1 MLDLAFVRANLPL
14 VEEKLRQRGAD
25 TSLLANFAALDTA
38 RRSAITEVETLK
50 AQRNALSQEIG
61 RLKREGKD
69 PAAVSL
75 ETTSLKDR
83 IAALETRA
91 TETDLEMRT
100 LLQQIPNLP
109 NDSVPVGSDEHSNK
123 LEKTWGDPTQFDF
136 PAKPHWELG
145 ESLGILDFARA
156 AKISG
161 ARFVLHYGAGARLER
176 ALANFML
183 DLHTREHGYTEVLPP
198 YMVNSKSLFGTGQLP
213 KFALDLFHCDD
224 RGPFVPGELQDSDHW
239 LIPTAEVPVTNIFRD
254 EVIDLNDGTISFTA
268 YTPCFRSE
276 AGSHGKDTRGM
287 IRQHQFQKVELVKF
301 TRPEDSYAEHERLTR
316 DAERVLE
323 LLELPYRRMLLST
336 GDMGFAA
343 AKTYDLEVWVPGQQT
358 YREISSCSNFESFQA
373 RRANIKFKPSGSNK
387 AEFVHTLNGS
397 GLAVGR
403 TYLAILENY
412 QQDDGSVRIPAALQP
427 YMNGQTVITPQSVR
441 GIAKETRHE

>member
-25 TSLLANFAALDTA
+25 TSLLANFAELDKT

-69 PAAVSL
+69 VAAITL

-83 IAALETRA
+83 IAALETKA
-91 TETDLEMRT
+91 TESDTEMRT
-100 LLQQIPNLP
+100 LLEQIPNLP
-109 NDSVPVGSDEHSNK
+109 HHSVPVGSDEHANK
-123 LEKTWGDPTQFDF
+123 LEKTWGEPTQLDF
-136 PAKPHWELG
+136 AAKPHWELG

-161 ARFVLHYGAGARLER
+161 ARFVIHYGAGARLER

-198 YMVNSKSLFGTGQLP
+198 FVVNSKSLFGTGQLP
-213 KFALDLFHCDD
+213 KFAQDLFHCDD
-224 RGPFVPGELQDSDHW
+224 RGPFVPGELHESDHW

-254 EVIDLNDGTISFTA
+254 EVIDLADRTISFTA

-323 LLELPYRRMLLST
+323 ILELPYRRMLLCT
-336 GDMGFAA
+336 GDMGFSS

-358 YREISSCSNFESFQA
+358 YREISSCSNFEAFQA
-373 RRANIKFKPSGSNK
+373 RRANIKYKPAGSSK

-412 QQDDGSVRIPAALQP
+412 QQADGSVRIPAALQP
-427 YMNGQTVITPQSVR
+427 YMNGETLITSQRVR
-441 GIAKETRHE
+441 GIA

>member
-25 TSLLANFAALDTA
+25 TSLLANFAELDKT

-69 PAAVSL
+69 VAAITL

-83 IAALETRA
+83 IAALETKA
-91 TETDLEMRT
+91 TESDAEMRT
-100 LLQQIPNLP
+100 LLEQIPNLP
-109 NDSVPVGSDEHSNK
+109 HDSVPVGSDEHANK
-123 LEKTWGDPTQFDF
+123 LEKTWGEPTQLDF
-136 PAKPHWELG
+136 AAKPHWELG

-161 ARFVLHYGAGARLER
+161 ARFVIHYGAGARLER

-198 YMVNSKSLFGTGQLP
+198 FMVNSKSLFGTGQLP
-213 KFALDLFHCDD
+213 KFAQDLFHCDD
-224 RGPFVPGELQDSDHW
+224 RGPFVPGELQESDHW

-254 EVIDLNDGTISFTA
+254 EVIDLADRTISFTA

-323 LLELPYRRMLLST
+323 ILELPYRRMLLCT
-336 GDMGFAA
+336 GDMGFSS

-358 YREISSCSNFESFQA
+358 YREISSCSNFEAFQA
-373 RRANIKFKPSGSNK
+373 RRANIKYKPAGSSK

-412 QQDDGSVRIPAALQP
+412 QQADGSVRIPAALQP
-427 YMNGQTVITPQSVR
+427 YMNGETLITSQRVR
-441 GIAKETRHE
+441 GIA

>member
-287 IRQHQFQKVELVKF
+287 IRQHQFDKVELVQIVAP
-301 TRPEDSYAEHERLTR
+301 TESYVALEQLTR
-316 DAERVLE
+316 HAEEVLRK
-323 LLELPYRRMLLST
+323 LELPYRVIALCG
-336 GDMGFAA
+336 GDVGFAS
-343 AKTYDLEVWVPGQQT
+343 AKTYDLEVWLPSQKT
-358 YREISSCSNFESFQA
+358 YREISSCSNCEAFQA
-373 RRANIKFKPSGSNK
+373 RRMQARWRNPDGGKP
-387 AEFVHTLNGS
+387 EPVHTLNGS
-397 GLAVGR
+397 GVAVGR
-403 TYLAILENY
+403 ALVAVLENY
-412 QQDDGSVRIPAALQP
+412 QEQNGAVRIPHVLRP
-427 YMNGQTVITPQSVR
+427 YMGGTERLEPAS
-441 GIAKETRHE
+441 

>member
-25 TSLLANFAALDTA
+25 TSLLANFAELDSA

-83 IAALETRA
+83 IAAHETRA

-412 QQDDGSVRIPAALQP
+412 QQADGSVRIPAALQP